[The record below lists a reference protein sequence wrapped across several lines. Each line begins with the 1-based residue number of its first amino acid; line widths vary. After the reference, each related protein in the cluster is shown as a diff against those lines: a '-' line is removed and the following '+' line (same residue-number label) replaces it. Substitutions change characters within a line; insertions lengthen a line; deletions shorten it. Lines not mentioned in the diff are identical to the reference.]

1 MRLRALLAVVSATLL
16 LAATTATATAAIPAP
31 PGGPILVVTGGD
43 HYGDYY
49 AEILRAEGLNEFAR
63 ADVSQLS
70 ADTLA
75 SYDVVVLASTG
86 LSSAQVATMDAWVR
100 GGGNLVAMR
109 PDKALAPLLGLSD
122 AGGTLSNGYLRV
134 DTSQPPGKGI
144 VDQTIQYHGDAD
156 RYALAGARSVATL
169 YSDATTAT
177 ASPAVTLRSVGGA
190 GGEAAAFT
198 YDLGRSVIWTR
209 QGNPAWADRSHDA
222 DVPTACTG
230 PTTCSRACRARTI
243 GWTGPRSRSP
253 RPTSSS
259 ACWPTS
265 SPTWRAIA

>member
-43 HYGDYY
+43 RYGDYY

-86 LSSAQVATMDAWVR
+86 LSSAQVATLDAWVR

-134 DTSQPPGKGI
+134 DTSQPP
-144 VDQTIQYHGDAD
+144 
-156 RYALAGARSVATL
+156 AGAGPKRHAPGPHSRRRARPVRHADDQGRGVRAL
-169 YSDATTAT
+169 PGPRWRLRGDLPRA
-177 ASPAVTLRSVGGA
+177 ASPSAPA
-190 GGEAAAFT
+190 GR
-198 YDLGRSVIWTR
+198 LG
-209 QGNPAWADRSHDA
+209 
-222 DVPTACTG
+222 
-230 PTTCSRACRARTI
+230 
-243 GWTGPRSRSP
+243 
-253 RPTSSS
+253 
-259 ACWPTS
+259 
-265 SPTWRAIA
+265 